1 MKTRPI
7 NKFLLFVTVAIIS
20 LASPIESSLT
30 AAESQTET
38 KIRLMAEALRAKN
51 EGDLQKAKE
60 NLEALEKIAPGDTS
74 VKRHLYE
81 VNRMIAA
88 QPVSQPKTVVA
99 PIAAPSP
106 SSTSSVSAVDKTSD
120 SIQRAEE
127 LRKLAKVQA
136 DRGDIVTALK
146 TYDYALNSLTP
157 GSSTNSL
164 IKKLTKERGSLAA
177 KQAKAAKK
185 AAASNSSGRS
195 YVAES
200 ASSNDSSFS
209 SEQAS
214 VNGLINKGRSQ
225 YLGGDVTSA
234 EATFKEVETMD
245 PDNSEAKN
253 FLRRIA
259 QQKREA
265 GWLNH
270 EKTREQLLE
279 EVTNAWQR
287 PGVYQ
292 ERVTSGPAESA
303 TAPMLEKL
311 NSIFIPNV
319 VYNGLELSG
328 VINSLSATSA
338 EYDNSESG
346 PKGVN
351 IVLLDPNQT
360 NPSVNISVR
369 DMSLKRVLDF
379 IVDMVGFQYEVEADA
394 VIVRPGGELTNLDTE
409 FFPVSRST
417 VIRMAGSG
425 GAAPLTS
432 GSDDPFASSP
442 SSGSGVSGS
451 LTESEGIQNFLQQ
464 AGVNF
469 DSVPGS
475 SLVYDG
481 SAMIVTQT
489 SRNLQR
495 VRNILNR
502 YNEVRQVEI
511 EAKFI
516 DIAEGDLEEFGV
528 EWEVD
533 DTTRGNTDQNY
544 KTSNRN
550 LADAFGTSS
559 EGLSELIIN
568 GEFGEITKQIIP
580 PSLPGGIDLGNST
593 SALGIIS
600 GSIGDIN
607 VDATVRALSR
617 QTGADLLSA
626 PKVTVLSGNK
636 ASIAVAQEF
645 RYPESYG
652 DIESQVGTGNASGGG
667 SAGVSITAGTPQD
680 FQTRKVGVELEV
692 TPTVE
697 EDNYSISLNLN
708 PRVTEF
714 EGFVEYG
721 GPSIAVTS
729 SNSVTVPSG
738 FFQPIFTVREINTKV
753 TIWDGATVVMGG
765 LTREEVKTVN
775 DKVPVLGDVPF
786 LGRLFRSEGETAQ
799 KRNLLIF
806 VTANLVSPGGSPKK
820 QSLKNVQSNS
830 LFQNPTI
837 VTPGGSVDRTKE

>member
-1 MKTRPI
+1 MKTRLI

-20 LASPIESSLT
+20 LGNPIGSSL
-30 AAESQTET
+30 AAEESQTET

-88 QPVSQPKTVVA
+88 QPVSQPKAVA
-99 PIAAPSP
+99 TPVAAT
-106 SSTSSVSAVDKTSD
+106 STSSRPSVSAVDKTAE

-136 DRGDIVTALK
+136 DRGDINTALK
-146 TYDYALNSLTP
+146 TYDYALNSLTA

-164 IKKLTKERGSLAA
+164 IKKLTKERNALAA

-185 AAASNSSGRS
+185 AAASSSSDRA

-200 ASSNDSSFS
+200 VSTSNSSFS

-214 VNGLINKGRSQ
+214 VKGLINKGRSQ
-225 YLGGDVTSA
+225 YLGGDVSGA

-287 PGVYQ
+287 PGIYQ
-292 ERVTSGPAESA
+292 ERATSGPGESA

-338 EYDNSESG
+338 EYDNSESE

-369 DMSLKRVLDF
+369 GMSLKRVLDF

-394 VIVRPGGELTNLDTE
+394 IIVRPGGELTNLDTE

-425 GAAPLTS
+425 GAAPAAS
-432 GSDDPFASSP
+432 GSDDPFAFSS
-442 SSGSGVSGS
+442 SGGSGVSGS
-451 LTESEGIQNFLQQ
+451 LTESEGMQNFLQQ

-469 DSVPGS
+469 DGVAGS

-516 DIAEGDLEEFGV
+516 DVAEGNLEEFGI
-528 EWEVD
+528 EWQVD
-533 DTTRGNTDQNY
+533 EARGNTNESY
-544 KTSNRN
+544 NTVNRN
-550 LADAFGTSS
+550 LGEAFGASAQSLSS
-559 EGLSELIIN
+559 IIID
-568 GEFGEITKQIIP
+568 GERIP
-580 PSLPGGIDLGNST
+580 LLPPAFPGGIDLARGT
-593 SALGIIS
+593 SAIGIIG
-600 GSIGDIN
+600 GSIGEFDVN
-607 VDATVRALSR
+607 ATIRALSR
-617 QTGADLLSA
+617 KTGADLLSA
-626 PKVTVLSGNK
+626 PKVTVLSGNR
-636 ASIAVAQEF
+636 ASITVAQEF
-645 RYPESYG
+645 RYPETYG

-667 SAGVSITAGTPQD
+667 SAGVTITAGTPQD
-680 FQTRKVGVELEV
+680 FQTRNVGVELTV

-697 EDNYSISLNLN
+697 EDNYSISLDLN
-708 PRVTEF
+708 PKVTEF

-721 GPSIAVTS
+721 GPSVAITATHNVTI
-729 SNSVTVPSG
+729 PSG
-738 FFQPIFTVREINTKV
+738 FFQPIFTIREINTKV

-765 LTREEVKTVN
+765 LTREEVKTVT
-775 DKVPVLGDVPF
+775 DKVPVLGDIPL
-786 LGRLFRSEGETAQ
+786 LGRLFRSEGETTQ

-806 VTANLVSPGGSPKK
+806 VTANLISPGGSPKK

-837 VTPGGSVDRTKE
+837 VTPGGSVDRKKE

>member
-20 LASPIESSLT
+20 LGSPIGSSF
-30 AAESQTET
+30 AAEESQTET

-51 EGDLQKAKE
+51 EGDLHRAKE
-60 NLEALEKIAPGDTS
+60 NLQALEKIAPGDTS

-88 QPVSQPKTVVA
+88 QPKTA
-99 PIAAPSP
+99 ATPAAAP
-106 SSTSSVSAVDKTSD
+106 TSSSSAPSVRAVDKTGE

-136 DRGDIVTALK
+136 DRGDVSTALK

-157 GSSTNSL
+157 GSSTKSL
-164 IKKLTKERGSLAA
+164 IKKLTKERDSLAA

-185 AAASNSSGRS
+185 AARSNSSDNE

-200 ASSNDSSFS
+200 VSASDSSFS

-225 YLGGDVTSA
+225 YLGGDVSGA

-292 ERVTSGPAESA
+292 ERGSSGPAESA

-338 EYDNSESG
+338 EFDKSESG

-394 VIVRPGGELTNLDTE
+394 VIVRPGGELSNLDTE

-425 GAAPLTS
+425 GAAPTTS
-432 GSDDPFASSP
+432 GADDPFASS
-442 SSGSGVSGS
+442 SSGGSGVSGS

-469 DSVPGS
+469 DSVAGS

-481 SAMIVTQT
+481 SSMIVTQT

-516 DIAEGDLEEFGV
+516 DVAEGDLEEFGI
-528 EWEVD
+528 EWQVS
-533 DTTRGNTDQNY
+533 DTQGG
-544 KTSNRN
+544 TSQDYQSVNRN
-550 LADAFGTSS
+550 LAGAFGTSS
-559 EGLSELIIN
+559 EGLSELIID
-568 GEFGEITKQIIP
+568 GVSTSMIP
-580 PSLPGGIDLGNST
+580 PSLPGGIDLASSAG
-593 SALGIIS
+593 ALGIIS
-600 GSIGDIN
+600 GSIGEFN

-617 QTGADLLSA
+617 KTGSDLLSA
-626 PKVTVLSGNK
+626 PKVTVLSGNA
-636 ASIAVAQEF
+636 ASISVAQEF

-652 DIESQVGTGNASGGG
+652 DIQSQVGTGNASGGG
-667 SAGVSITAGTPQD
+667 SAGVAITAGTPED
-680 FQTRKVGVELEV
+680 FQTRKVGVELDV

-697 EDNYSISLNLN
+697 EDNYSISLNLH

-721 GPSIAVTS
+721 GPSVAITS
-729 SNSVTVPSG
+729 THNVTVPSG
-738 FFQPIFTVREINTKV
+738 FFQPIFTIREIKTKV
-753 TIWDGATVVMGG
+753 TVWDGATVVMGG
-765 LTREEVKTVN
+765 LTREEVKTVT
-775 DKVPVLGDVPF
+775 DKIPVLGDVPL

>member
-20 LASPIESSLT
+20 LGSPIGSSF
-30 AAESQTET
+30 AAEESQTET

-51 EGDLQKAKE
+51 EGDLYKAKE

-74 VKRHLYE
+74 VKRQLYE

-88 QPVSQPKTVVA
+88 QPKTTATPV
-99 PIAAPSP
+99 AAP
-106 SSTSSVSAVDKTSD
+106 TSSSSAPSVRAVDKTGE

-136 DRGDIVTALK
+136 DRGDVSTALK

-157 GSSTNSL
+157 GSSTKSL
-164 IKKLTKERGSLAA
+164 IKKLTKERDSLAA

-185 AAASNSSGRS
+185 AARSSSSDNG

-200 ASSNDSSFS
+200 VSASDSSFS

-214 VNGLINKGRSQ
+214 VNGLISKGRSQ
-225 YLGGDVTSA
+225 YLGGDVGGA

-292 ERVTSGPAESA
+292 ERESSGPAESA

-338 EYDNSESG
+338 EFDKSESG

-425 GAAPLTS
+425 GAAPTTS
-432 GSDDPFASSP
+432 GSDDPFAP
-442 SSGSGVSGS
+442 SSSGGSGVSGS

-469 DSVPGS
+469 DSVAGS

-502 YNEVRQVEI
+502 YNQVRQVEI

-516 DIAEGDLEEFGV
+516 DVAEGDLEEFGI
-528 EWEVD
+528 EWKVD
-533 DTTRGNTDQNY
+533 EARGNTNENY
-544 KTSNRN
+544 QSVNRN

-559 EGLSELIIN
+559 EGLSELIID
-568 GEFGEITKQIIP
+568 GVSTSIIP
-580 PSLPGGIDLGNST
+580 PSLPGGIDLASATG
-593 SALGIIS
+593 ALGVIG
-600 GSIGDIN
+600 GSIGEFN

-617 QTGADLLSA
+617 QSGSDLLSA

-636 ASIAVAQEF
+636 ANITVAQEF
-645 RYPESYG
+645 RYPETYG

-667 SAGVSITAGTPQD
+667 SAGVAITAGTPQD
-680 FQTRKVGVELEV
+680 FQTRRVGVELDV

-697 EDNYSISLNLN
+697 EDNYSISLDLN

-721 GPSIAVTS
+721 GPSIAVTAAH
-729 SNSVTVPSG
+729 SVSVPSG

-775 DKVPVLGDVPF
+775 DKVPVLGDVPL
-786 LGRLFRSEGETAQ
+786 LGRLFRSEGETSQ

>member
-20 LASPIESSLT
+20 LGSPIGSSF
-30 AAESQTET
+30 AAEESQTET

-51 EGDLQKAKE
+51 EGDLHRAKE
-60 NLEALEKIAPGDTS
+60 NLQALEKIAPGDTS

-88 QPVSQPKTVVA
+88 QPKTA
-99 PIAAPSP
+99 ATPAAAP
-106 SSTSSVSAVDKTSD
+106 TSSSSAPSVRAVDKTGE

-136 DRGDIVTALK
+136 DRGDVSTALK

-157 GSSTNSL
+157 GSSTKSL
-164 IKKLTKERGSLAA
+164 IKKLTKERDSLAA
-177 KQAKAAKK
+177 KQAKAAR
-185 AAASNSSGRS
+185 SNSSDNG

-200 ASSNDSSFS
+200 VSASDSSFL

-225 YLGGDVTSA
+225 YLGGDVSGA

-292 ERVTSGPAESA
+292 ERESSGPAESA

-338 EYDNSESG
+338 EFDKSESG

-369 DMSLKRVLDF
+369 DLSLKRVLDF

-394 VIVRPGGELTNLDTE
+394 VIVRPGGELSNLDTE

-425 GAAPLTS
+425 GAAPTTS
-432 GSDDPFASSP
+432 GADDPFASS
-442 SSGSGVSGS
+442 SSGGSGVSGS

-469 DSVPGS
+469 DSVAGS

-516 DIAEGDLEEFGV
+516 DVAEGDLEEFGI
-528 EWEVD
+528 EWQVS
-533 DTTRGNTDQNY
+533 DTQGG
-544 KTSNRN
+544 TSGDYQSVNRN
-550 LADAFGTSS
+550 LAGAFGTSS
-559 EGLSELIIN
+559 EGLSELIID
-568 GEFGEITKQIIP
+568 GVSTSMIP
-580 PSLPGGIDLGNST
+580 PSLPGGIDLASSAG
-593 SALGIIS
+593 ALGIIS
-600 GSIGDIN
+600 GSIGEFN

-617 QTGADLLSA
+617 KTGSDLLSA
-626 PKVTVLSGNK
+626 PKVTVLSGNA
-636 ASIAVAQEF
+636 ASISVAQEF

-652 DIESQVGTGNASGGG
+652 DIQSQVGTGNASGGG
-667 SAGVSITAGTPQD
+667 SAGVAITAGTPED
-680 FQTRKVGVELEV
+680 FQTRKVGVELDV

-697 EDNYSISLNLN
+697 EDNYSISLNLH

-721 GPSIAVTS
+721 GPSVAITS
-729 SNSVTVPSG
+729 THNVTVPSG
-738 FFQPIFTVREINTKV
+738 FFQPIFTIREIKTKV
-753 TIWDGATVVMGG
+753 TVWDGATVVMGG
-765 LTREEVKTVN
+765 LTREEVKTVT
-775 DKVPVLGDVPF
+775 DKIPVLGDVPL

-806 VTANLVSPGGSPKK
+806 VTANLISPGGSPKK

-837 VTPGGSVDRTKE
+837 VTPGGSVDRTKK